1 MTAKQIVG
9 PPRAAAGVSLAAA
22 VLCPGECGAIRGT
35 APVGKDTHP
44 MHIDLVSA
52 EDTPKFS
59 ARWHN
64 GTYDAGSKLM
74 VNLGR
79 SALVLLTVDEVR
91 SLASAILEA
100 LRQVPDVVLVF
111 TCDMCGQTTEELDR
125 VLDLGG
131 SNICVNCYRL
141 SAN

>member
-22 VLCPGECGAIRGT
+22 VLCPGERGAIRGT

-64 GTYDAGSKLM
+64 GTYDESSKLM

-91 SLASAILEA
+91 HLASAILEA
-100 LRQVPDVVLVF
+100 LSQVPGVSLYF
-111 TCDMCGQTTEELDR
+111 TCDMCGQLTDHLDR
-125 VLDLGG
+125 VLDLGD
-131 SNICVNCYRL
+131 SMICANCYKL